1 MKNKEADQ
9 IIKNYELRE
18 GFYDLSKKPKTLT
31 KIDYA
36 KVLKI
41 QEYIASQVKNVE
53 YLKKH
58 CLIDYQKLVELS
70 AKYQFIIREHW
81 GWDEL

>member
-1 MKNKEADQ
+1 MNHKEADL
-9 IIKNYELRE
+9 IIKNYKPYK
-18 GFYDLSKKPKTLT
+18 GFYDLSKKPASLT
-31 KIDYA
+31 KIEYA
-36 KVLKI
+36 KVLRLQGFI
-41 QEYIASQVKNVE
+41 VSQVKNVE

-58 CLIDYQKLVELS
+58 CLIGYQKVVELS